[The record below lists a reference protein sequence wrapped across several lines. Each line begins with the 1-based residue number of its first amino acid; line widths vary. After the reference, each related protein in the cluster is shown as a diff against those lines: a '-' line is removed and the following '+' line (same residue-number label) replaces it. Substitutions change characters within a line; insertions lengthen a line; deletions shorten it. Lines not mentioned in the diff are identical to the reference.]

1 MRRCLRIIILDGIS
15 LCTAPRIDTVC
26 IDCFIKIFK
35 GLICVSISLPCMRY
49 KFFLEICFCFL
60 RKCFFQIT
68 FCVRCICFF
77 RIFYQCKIPFF
88 LRQQF
93 IVSTC
98 RLILVIQCTLLAVKC
113 SVCIL
118 IRNKICMR
126 RLSVYFCSRNIF
138 VPFFSGKYRCFI
150 GNVNTDRVGSIF
162 FSACCKITRNIRIAR
177 FQSFDLIAFQR
188 SHFRMAAYG
197 ADTAADRCSGCV
209 FCNHCKI
216 RCFSGLQIA
225 CRNFQADGRF
235 QLIHDPQGCLC
246 TFFFHLHRLR
256 LQHIFRMLCS
266 GSGNFRLSHL

>member
-1 MRRCLRIIILDGIS
+1 
-15 LCTAPRIDTVC
+15 
-26 IDCFIKIFK
+26 
-35 GLICVSISLPCMRY
+35 MRY

-188 SHFRMAAYG
+188 KATSGWLLTVRIPLLIAAPD
-197 ADTAADRCSGCV
+197 ASFATTAKFVV
-209 FCNHCKI
+209 FPV
-216 RCFSGLQIA
+216 
-225 CRNFQADGRF
+225 CR
-235 QLIHDPQGCLC
+235 
-246 TFFFHLHRLR
+246 
-256 LQHIFRMLCS
+256 
-266 GSGNFRLSHL
+266 

>member
-49 KFFLEICFCFL
+49 KFFLEICFCFF

-88 LRQQF
+88 LSQQL
-93 IVSTC
+93 IVSAC
-98 RLILVIQCTLLAVKC
+98 CLILVIQCTLLAVEC

-126 RLSVYFCSRNIF
+126 RLSVYFC
-138 VPFFSGKYRCFI
+138 G
-150 GNVNTDRVGSIF
+150 
-162 FSACCKITRNIRIAR
+162 
-177 FQSFDLIAFQR
+177 
-188 SHFRMAAYG
+188 
-197 ADTAADRCSGCV
+197 
-209 FCNHCKI
+209 
-216 RCFSGLQIA
+216 
-225 CRNFQADGRF
+225 
-235 QLIHDPQGCLC
+235 
-246 TFFFHLHRLR
+246 
-256 LQHIFRMLCS
+256 
-266 GSGNFRLSHL
+266 